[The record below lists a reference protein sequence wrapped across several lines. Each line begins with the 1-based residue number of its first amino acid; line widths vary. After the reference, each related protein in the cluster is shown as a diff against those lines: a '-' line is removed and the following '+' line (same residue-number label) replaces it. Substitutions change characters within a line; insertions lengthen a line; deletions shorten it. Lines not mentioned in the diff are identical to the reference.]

1 MAGDKQYVLIQDR
14 RGMLWD
20 LTLYVPT
27 VIFLLSIGTKLW
39 FGPNQNWSYILF
51 FMASFFFITG
61 VNRILGGRL
70 MVLPNA
76 PTAVEIGKQRVG
88 LTLKSG
94 QRVDLVKNVRYFAD
108 YAGKSFGLVGMDVN
122 GKKRQFVLHKGQF
135 ASDSEFN
142 DIRGLLGVYK

>member
-1 MAGDKQYVLIQDR
+1 MDKHYVLVQDR

-27 VIFLLSIGTKLW
+27 VVFLLSIGAKLW
-39 FGPNQNWSYILF
+39 FGPNQNWAYLLF

-61 VNRILGGRL
+61 ANRILGGRL

-76 PTAVEIGKQRVG
+76 PTAVEVGKQRVG

-94 QRVDLVKNVRYFAD
+94 ERVNLVKNVRFFSD
-108 YAGKSFGLVGMDVN
+108 YAGKSFGLAGMDGD

-135 ASDSEFN
+135 ADDGQFN
-142 DIRGLLGVYK
+142 DIRGLLAIYK